1 MGVEVRDV
9 LAAHGDEF
17 LAAHALTAQQRRAYD
32 DMLACRTS
40 ALGGHVDR
48 CGGCGLETVSY
59 NSCRNRHCPK
69 CQALRRERWVARE
82 GCDLLD
88 VGYWHVVFTVPA
100 ELRCVFWRNQ
110 RACYNLLFR
119 CAWAT
124 VAAFAADRRWMGART
139 GAVAVLHTWGR
150 QLQYHPHVHMLVP
163 SGGLTARGGWRRC
176 GRGFFAPVRAMSK
189 VFRAK
194 VLEAVSALAGT
205 LDLGGCASHLAA
217 PGAWPSLVGAL
228 SARPWVVYCKRPF
241 AGAASVLAYLGRHAH
256 RVAISNSRIR
266 SLEGGVVTFAYRDSR
281 DGRPRECRMAA
292 VEFIR
297 RLLMHVLPKG
307 FCKIRHYG
315 ILASR
320 GKRERMA
327 LCRRLTSTPDPAPAP
342 NVATMLRRMLG
353 RDPTR
358 CPRCG
363 ATMLPM
369 LRMLEPMRC

>member
-1 MGVEVRDV
+1 MVEVQDV
-9 LAAHGDEF
+9 LRAHGDEF
-17 LAAHALTAQQRRAYD
+17 LATHALTAQQRRAYD
-32 DMLACRTS
+32 DMLSCRTS

-48 CGGCGLETVSY
+48 CGGCGHELVSY

-110 RACYNLLFR
+110 RECYNLLFR

-176 GRGFFAPVRAMSK
+176 GRDFFAPVRAMSK

-194 VLEAVSALAGT
+194 VLEGVRALAPA
-205 LDLGGCASHLAA
+205 LDLGGCASHLA
-217 PGAWPSLVGAL
+217 GDGAL
-228 SARPWVVYCKRPF
+228 AALVDRLFSGDWVVYCKRPF
-241 AGAASVLAYLGRHAH
+241 AGAASVLAYLGRYTH

-266 SLEGGVVTFAYRDSR
+266 SLGGGVVTFAYRDSR

-327 LCRRLTSTPDPAPAP
+327 LCRRLTSTPEPAPP
-342 NVATMLRRMLG
+342 PGRDELLRRLLG
-353 RDPTR
+353 RDPSA

-363 ATMLPM
+363 AAMLAMPRV
-369 LRMLEPMRC
+369 LGPMRC